1 MKGEKY
7 MSSELEIKS
16 QLISDYQRFKR
27 IRKTAEKEGAVE
39 TVKMIDEELEYIKL
53 KLQPLELPED

>member
-1 MKGEKY
+1 

>member
-1 MKGEKY
+1 

-27 IRKTAEKEGAVE
+27 IRKVAEKEGATE
-39 TVKMIDEELEYIKL
+39 TVKMIDEEIEYIKL

>member
-1 MKGEKY
+1 

-16 QLISDYQRFKR
+16 QLISDYQRFMR
-27 IRKTAEKEGAVE
+27 IRKVAEKEGATE
-39 TVKMIDEELEYIKL
+39 TVKMLDEEIEYIKL

>member
-1 MKGEKY
+1 
-7 MSSELEIKS
+7 MSSDLKIKS

-27 IRKTAEKEGAVE
+27 IRKVAEKEGAKE
-39 TVKMIDEELEYIKL
+39 TVKMLDEEIEYIKL